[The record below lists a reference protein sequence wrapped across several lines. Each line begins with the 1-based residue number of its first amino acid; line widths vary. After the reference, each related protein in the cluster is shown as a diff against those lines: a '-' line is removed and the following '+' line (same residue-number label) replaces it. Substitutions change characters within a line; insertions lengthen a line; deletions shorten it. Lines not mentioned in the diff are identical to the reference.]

1 MATVTERIQ
10 RGTPTFSVEFFPPKN
25 DEGERTLWNTIR
37 SLEPLDPAF
46 VSVTYGAGGSSR
58 DRTVRTTG
66 RIATETTLTAMAHL
80 TAVDA
85 SMDDLRHVIG
95 SYAEAGISNVLA
107 IRGDPPNDKDAEWV
121 PHPAGLQYT
130 EELVHMVRRLGTFCV
145 GVAAFPYLHPRSVDE
160 DMDTR
165 FFVQKVKA
173 GAEFAITQMF
183 YDAEQF
189 LRMRDRIAAAGCEIP
204 IMPGLMPITNPK
216 AMERGADFS
225 GSALP
230 QAMAERLEPLVDDA
244 SSFREAGIDLC
255 VELSQRMYDE
265 GVPNIHYISMN
276 RHPAVVDVVQR
287 LGVAAQ
293 PASN

>member
-1 MATVTERIQ
+1 MATVMDRIH

-25 DEGERTLWNTIR
+25 DEGERTLWNTVR

-85 SMDDLRHVIG
+85 SMEDLRHVIG

-121 PHPAGLQYT
+121 PHAAGLQYT
-130 EELVHMVRRLGTFCV
+130 EELVHMVRRLGNFCV
-145 GVAAFPYLHPRSVDE
+145 GVAAFPYLHPRSEDE
-160 DMDTR
+160 ETDTR
-165 FFVQKVKA
+165 FFLQKVKA

-189 LRMRDRIAAAGCEIP
+189 LRMRDRVAAAGCEIP

-225 GSALP
+225 GAALP
-230 QAMAERLEPLVDDA
+230 TAMRERLEPLVDDA
-244 SSFREAGIDLC
+244 PAFREAGIDLC

-265 GVPNIHYISMN
+265 GVGNIHYITMN
-276 RHPAVVDVVQR
+276 RHPAVVDVVRR
-287 LGVAAQ
+287 LGVAAG
-293 PASN
+293 

>member
-1 MATVTERIQ
+1 MATVMDRIQ

-25 DEGERTLWNTIR
+25 DEGERTLWNTVR

-85 SMDDLRHVIG
+85 SMEDLRHVIG
-95 SYAEAGISNVLA
+95 SYAEAGIQNVLA

-121 PHPAGLQYT
+121 PHAAGLQYT
-130 EELVHMVRRLGTFCV
+130 EELVHMVRRLGNFCV
-145 GVAAFPYLHPRSVDE
+145 GVAAFPYMHPRSEDE
-160 DMDTR
+160 ESDTR
-165 FFVQKVKA
+165 FFLQKVKA

-183 YDAEQF
+183 YDADQF

-204 IMPGLMPITNPK
+204 IMPGLMPITNPR

-225 GSALP
+225 GAALP
-230 QAMAERLEPLVDDA
+230 KVMQERLEPLVDDA
-244 SSFREAGIDLC
+244 AAFREAGIDLC
-255 VELSQRMYDE
+255 VELSQKMFDE
-265 GVPNIHYISMN
+265 GVGNIHYISMN
-276 RHPAVVDVVQR
+276 RHPAVVDVVRR
-287 LGVAAQ
+287 LGVAAG
-293 PASN
+293 

>member
-1 MATVTERIQ
+1 MDRIQ

-25 DEGERTLWNTIR
+25 DEGERTLWNTVR

-85 SMDDLRHVIG
+85 SMEDLRHVIG
-95 SYAEAGISNVLA
+95 SYAEAGIQNVLA

-121 PHPAGLQYT
+121 PHAAGLQYT
-130 EELVHMVRRLGTFCV
+130 EELVHMVRRLGNFCV
-145 GVAAFPYLHPRSVDE
+145 GVAAFPYLHPRSEDE
-160 DMDTR
+160 ETDTR
-165 FFVQKVKA
+165 FFLQKVKA

-183 YDAEQF
+183 YDADQF
-189 LRMRDRIAAAGCEIP
+189 LRMRDRIAAAGCDIP

-225 GSALP
+225 GAALP
-230 QAMAERLEPLVDDA
+230 KVMQERLEPLVDDTA
-244 SSFREAGIDLC
+244 AFREAGIDLC
-255 VELSQRMYDE
+255 AELSQKMYDE
-265 GVPNIHYISMN
+265 GVGNIHYISMN
-276 RHPAVVDVVQR
+276 RHPAVVDVVRR
-287 LGVAAQ
+287 LGVAAG
-293 PASN
+293 

>member
-1 MATVTERIQ
+1 MDRIQ

-25 DEGERTLWNTIR
+25 DEGERTLWNTVR

-85 SMDDLRHVIG
+85 SMEDLRHVIG
-95 SYAEAGISNVLA
+95 SYAEAGIQNVLA

-121 PHPAGLQYT
+121 PHAAGLQYT
-130 EELVHMVRRLGTFCV
+130 EELVHMVQRLGNFCV
-145 GVAAFPYLHPRSVDE
+145 GVAAFPYMHPRSEDE
-160 DMDTR
+160 ETDTR
-165 FFVQKVKA
+165 FFLQKVKA

-183 YDAEQF
+183 YDADQF
-189 LRMRDRIAAAGCEIP
+189 LRMRDRIAAAGCDIP
-204 IMPGLMPITNPK
+204 IMPGLMPITNPR

-225 GSALP
+225 GAALP
-230 QAMAERLEPLVDDA
+230 KVMQERLEPLVDDTA
-244 SSFREAGIDLC
+244 AFREAGIDLC
-255 VELSQRMYDE
+255 VELSQKMYDE
-265 GVPNIHYISMN
+265 GVGNIHYISMN
-276 RHPAVVDVVQR
+276 RHPAVVDVVRR
-287 LGVAAQ
+287 LGVAAG
-293 PASN
+293 

>member
-1 MATVTERIQ
+1 MDRIQ

-25 DEGERTLWNTIR
+25 DEGERTLWNTVR

-85 SMDDLRHVIG
+85 SMEDLRHVIG
-95 SYAEAGISNVLA
+95 SYAEAGIQNVLA

-121 PHPAGLQYT
+121 PHAAGLQYT
-130 EELVHMVRRLGTFCV
+130 EELVHMVRRLGNFCV
-145 GVAAFPYLHPRSVDE
+145 GVAAFPYMHPRSEDE
-160 DMDTR
+160 ETDTR
-165 FFVQKVKA
+165 FFLQKVKA

-183 YDAEQF
+183 YDADQF
-189 LRMRDRIAAAGCEIP
+189 LRMRDRIAAAGCDIP

-225 GSALP
+225 GAALP
-230 QAMAERLEPLVDDA
+230 KVMQERLEPLVDDTA
-244 SSFREAGIDLC
+244 AFREAGIDLC
-255 VELSQRMYDE
+255 VELSQKMYDE
-265 GVPNIHYISMN
+265 GVGNIHYISMN
-276 RHPAVVDVVQR
+276 RHPAVVDVVRR
-287 LGVAAQ
+287 LGVAAG
-293 PASN
+293 